1 MEDPRDIAEDQ
12 RAKAEEEEEQE
23 QDDAPQSSSS
33 SRGLVPTAVDVHPLV
48 LLSVVDHFTRINAK
62 SSVSKRVVGLLLG
75 NVVKGAEGE
84 PRLDINSCFAVPFD
98 ESRKEPAVWFLDVNY
113 AEEMWQMHKKVQPRI
128 KVVGWYSSGPDIAVN
143 DVDVH
148 LLVAERFCPNP
159 IYCIVNADPAKKGA
173 PVTAYMATESRGN
186 NVAVEFRNV
195 HTNLGTVEAE
205 EIGIEHLLRDLTD
218 STVSSLSTKVEDRHI
233 ALLQLETMLG
243 TIETYLNDVANDR
256 LPVNPEIL
264 ELLQEATNIAPV
276 VHQLKTSPGMLVAT
290 NDNALATMLA
300 SMSRTVT
307 ALYDVIVNRRQLR
320 RAALEKQ
327 KAQEEEKKKKA
338 ADEEEEAKKKDADK
352 KKKDGDADDTK
363 SA

>member
-1 MEDPRDIAEDQ
+1 MDDPRDLADDTH
-12 RAKAEEEEEQE
+12 AAEEPEQG
-23 QDDAPQSSSS
+23 DDAPSSSS
-33 SRGLVPTAVDVHPLV
+33 PSASRGLIPTAVDVHPLV

-75 NVVKGAEGE
+75 NVVKGADGE

-128 KVVGWYSSGPDIAVN
+128 KVVGWYSSGPDIGVN

-173 PVTAYMATESRGN
+173 PVAAYMASESRGS

-218 STVSSLSTKVEDRHI
+218 STVSTLSTKVEDRHV

-300 SMSRTVT
+300 SMARTVT

-338 ADEEEEAKKKDADK
+338 DEEAKKKSQDRAD
-352 KKKDGDADDTK
+352 DADDVK
-363 SA
+363 KA